1 MRLGHSIIAT
11 KCNKWWCPFAH
22 IGHGKNSVVIS
33 VALHI
38 LEEEK
43 NILFKLVLKLL
54 KKSWNFVSLIWSFV
68 PKVNKN
74 SSLGKTHFDIS
85 QDKIFDSSA
94 AFYGF
99 YCVYW
104 GCYFLKGISVKHISN
119 LAVCIMP
126 SSSHLKKIGNKKSV
140 ALWAMHF

>member
-1 MRLGHSIIAT
+1 MPFCTHWTWQKQCCHFCCFAYFKRRKKHS
-11 KCNKWWCPFAH
+11 
-22 IGHGKNSVVIS
+22 
-33 VALHI
+33 
-38 LEEEK
+38 
-43 NILFKLVLKLL
+43 FKLVLKLL

-85 QDKIFDSSA
+85 QDKIFDNSA

-99 YCVYW
+99 YCIYW

-140 ALWAMHF
+140 ALWAMHFWL